1 MHELKFMFSIKN
13 IFLVQIITVSYDTFP
28 GCYYFLYRQNFF
40 FRKIH
45 ESD

>member
-28 GCYYFLYRQNFF
+28 GCYYFLYRFLEKYMNQTREF
-40 FRKIH
+40 
-45 ESD
+45 